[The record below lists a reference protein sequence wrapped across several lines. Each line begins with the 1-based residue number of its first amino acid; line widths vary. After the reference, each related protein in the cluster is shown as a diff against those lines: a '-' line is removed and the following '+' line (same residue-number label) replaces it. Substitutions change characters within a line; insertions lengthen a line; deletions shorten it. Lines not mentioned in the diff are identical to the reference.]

1 MFNLRR
7 LLLFWTMR
15 LTDRCEKNLHWGK
28 ISSCIFFFHEELA
41 SKEFGRQSVIRDCA
55 IVMSRGWGGGAEKL
69 GLLRVISL
77 SAPRPIKAS
86 LALTPLLITSK
97 MWSKLYSHLRVA
109 CVASFVWFRSKER
122 PGLAAREMKREPK
135 NERGGRGR
143 GRKETFFPTP
153 PRSFTCTI
161 FRAIFDSRSSFFA
174 PKPHGNACYVG

>member
-55 IVMSRGWGGGAEKL
+55 IFMSGGGGGAEKL

-86 LALTPLLITSK
+86 LALTPILITSK

-109 CVASFVWFRSKER
+109 CVASVSVWFRSKER
-122 PGLAAREMKREPK
+122 PVLAAWEMKREPK

-143 GRKETFFPTP
+143 GKKETFFPTP
-153 PRSFTCTI
+153 LPALLLAPFFAQSSTLVPRSLLLNPTETL
-161 FRAIFDSRSSFFA
+161 AT
-174 PKPHGNACYVG
+174 